1 MIDLI
6 NPAAKETLTQ
16 SLDAYFKRWDSF
28 VERVGLQGYASKMKP
43 VAVGWKVATTREYRR
58 MLTTLDIYARQS
70 YSITIG
76 QRKVAHFVMNENL
89 LRGIGV
95 IQLIERG
102 AGINEKLGLDH
113 VEFFVPSMVGIPQLL
128 DKSEVNWKMMG
139 NDNFQRIIIRFGPEK
154 LLEARISDTTTLDM
168 CAFELTQAAK
178 KLIGPLD
185 LQRK

>member
-6 NPAAKETLTQ
+6 NTAAKETLTQ
-16 SLDAYFKRWDSF
+16 SLDGYFKKWDSF
-28 VERVGLQGYASKMKP
+28 VERVGLQSYSPKMRP
-43 VAVGWKVATTREYRR
+43 VAVGWKVASTREYRR
-58 MLTTLDIYARQS
+58 MLTTLDIYSRQS

-76 QRKVAHFVMNENL
+76 QRKVAHFVMDDTM

-95 IQLIERG
+95 IKLIERG
-102 AGINEKLGLDH
+102 QGVNEKLGLDH
-113 VEFFVPSMVGIPQLL
+113 VEFFVPSMLGIPELL

-139 NDNFQRIIIRFGPEK
+139 NDAFQRIVIRFGPEK
-154 LLEARISDTTTLDM
+154 LLEARISDQTTLDI
-168 CAFELTQAAK
+168 CAYELQQAAK